1 MRILI
6 GVDGSSA
13 AEVAC
18 EFVANRTWPSGSHVR
33 LLGAVETMVDW
44 TGFAPVADGSVEGQ
58 RAALAEILEERAEI
72 LRRCGLSVEATVE
85 LGRAPEVILQVAN
98 EEMVDL
104 IVVGSRGLGPI
115 ASVVLGSVSAHLVDH
130 ATCPVLV
137 VRSSEATRML
147 LATDGTPSSREI
159 PHVLAGWGPAF
170 RGLPVEVLSVAHG
183 EGFVTPWAAEDDGHQ
198 PHADLVVHHEIAE
211 RVAEELAELG
221 WHAEAISRAGDASRQ
236 IIDESREWGADL
248 IVTGSRGIG
257 TIRRI
262 VAGSVAHDVLTHA
275 RSSVLVMRGH
285 VPARIREAAPAS
297 VGLASG

>member
-33 LLGAVETMVDW
+33 LLGAVEAMVDW
-44 TGFAPVADGSVEGQ
+44 TGLAPVADGSVDGQ

-72 LRRCGLSVEATVE
+72 LRRHGMAVEMTVE
-85 LGRAPEVILQVAN
+85 LGRAAELILQVAN

-137 VRSSEATRML
+137 VRSPEATRML

-159 PHVLAGWGPAF
+159 PHVLAGWGTAF

-183 EGFVTPWAAEDDGHQ
+183 EGFVTPWAVEEGEQ
-198 PHADLVVHHEIAE
+198 GPNNDLVVHHEIAE
-211 RVAEELAELG
+211 RVAGELGELG
-221 WHAEAISRAGDASRQ
+221 WHAEAIARAGEPSRQ
-236 IIDESREWGADL
+236 IVDESREWGADL

-257 TIRRI
+257 TLRRI
-262 VAGSVAHDVLTHA
+262 MAGSVAHDVLTHA

-285 VPARIREAAPAS
+285 VPARLHEPAVAARPAF
-297 VGLASG
+297 G